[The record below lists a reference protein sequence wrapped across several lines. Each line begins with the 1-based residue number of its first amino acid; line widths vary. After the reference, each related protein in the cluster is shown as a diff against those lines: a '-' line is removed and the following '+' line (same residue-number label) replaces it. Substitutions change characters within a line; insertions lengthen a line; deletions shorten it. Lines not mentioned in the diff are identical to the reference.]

1 MFKMRKLLRQ
11 GDPGEG
17 STAIELLERTSIDR
31 LEETVKTLKKH
42 RPATEVRDA
51 LMKRI
56 ACAPLDEF
64 ETIKR
69 SLFMHFPN

>member
-1 MFKMRKLLRQ
+1 MKRLFRQ
-11 GDPGEG
+11 GDQPEG
-17 STAIELLERTSIDR
+17 ATAIEQLESTSIDR
-31 LEETVKTLKKH
+31 LEETVKALKKH

-69 SLFMHFPN
+69 IPFMHFPN